1 MVNSIFQTKVA
12 GFIGHA
18 PFGNCG
24 FCFELCFELWDGCF
38 AEFAQSQFRVP
49 KEEEAQYDPNG
60 NSLNTMLKFLYFW
73 EWWDLF
79 LTSIVGLCI
88 IYSERFSIFLLGG
101 GSFFSFSSS
110 FGLKFS
116 LCFEEFWF
124 FFLKKNIIWTNK
136 TRFCSRGNLSF
147 RSLSHWIR

>member
-1 MVNSIFQTKVA
+1 MVNSICQTKVV
-12 GFIGHA
+12 GFIGDV

-38 AEFAQSQFRVP
+38 AEFAQSRFRVP

-79 LTSIVGLCI
+79 LMSIVGLCI

-101 GSFFSFSSS
+101 GVHFFHFHLLLAWNFPCALRSSV
-110 FGLKFS
+110 
-116 LCFEEFWF
+116 F
-124 FFLKKNIIWTNK
+124 FFLKKRISSDLIKPDFAPVVISAST
-136 TRFCSRGNLSF
+136 L
-147 RSLSHWIR
+147 